1 MKNHDHHHTDGC
13 GCDVTPE
20 RVDMARRR
28 LMAGAAGAA
37 AAGAAAITGTTA
49 TAVTDEARAYYADPE
64 NPGLPQIDM
73 DIVPRRTALVV
84 TDPQIDFLSE
94 DCVT

>member
-1 MKNHDHHHTDGC
+1 MDRDHDHGRLC

-20 RVDMARRR
+20 RLDLVRGR

-37 AAGAAAITGTTA
+37 AAVAASGHAACAA
-49 TAVTDEARAYYADPE
+49 TEAARATYADPAD
-64 NPGLPQIDM
+64 PGLPQVDMTIDKQ
-73 DIVPRRTALVV
+73 RTALVV

-94 DCVT
+94 DGVT